1 MLWCNK
7 NDVGWRLSSAR
18 NPRNREDPFHDPK
31 EDNRVNVT
39 LVLMR
44 LMATWTLTSFYIDYR
59 VAVGGLGAGRFAGKG
74 LGFKIWWSYG
84 SVSFAAS
91 SATHPKL
98 WAAATKRQPRIA
110 TMASTKCGEVLC
122 AFRWPATRVIISYY
136 KMQIIWPSF
145 Q

>member
-7 NDVGWRLSSAR
+7 HDVGRRLSSAR
-18 NPRNREDPFHDPK
+18 NPRNREDLFHDPK

-39 LVLMR
+39 EVLMR

-59 VAVGGLGAGRFAGKG
+59 VVVGGLGAGRFARKVF
-74 LGFKIWWSYG
+74 GFKIWGSYG
-84 SVSFAAS
+84 SVWFAAS
-91 SATHPKL
+91 SATRPKL
-98 WAAATKRQPRIA
+98 WAAAKKRRPRIV
-110 TMASTKCGEVLC
+110 MASTKCGEVLC
-122 AFRWPATRVIISYY
+122 AFRWPASRVIISYY